1 MEKCFNTAGICYPE
15 EHYMVNLDSR
25 LQKIVQM
32 VDKGQYFTIN
42 RGRQYGK
49 TTMMNLLAEKL
60 SGHYS
65 VFSISFEGIGDE
77 LCRSEEVFCQTF
89 LGLLNDALC
98 YEGVEGIS
106 EAVRREC
113 RELSEEIPQ
122 GYSMMKLSGFIS
134 RMCGEADRPVV
145 LMVDEVDQAGD
156 HGIFITFL
164 GLLRKKFLARKRQP
178 AFQSVILAGV
188 YDVRNLKLRIRQDS
202 EHQYNS
208 PWNIAANLALDMSF
222 SAEDIAGML
231 AEYEGNHH
239 VGMDIPLIAGLL
251 HDYTSGYPFLVS
263 RLCELMDMVVPGKE
277 GFPDRCSAWTKNG
290 VTEAVK
296 ELLAESNPL
305 FDDMVKK
312 LEDFPELK
320 RTFYAI
326 LFRGEKFVF
335 NTDNRVLDIGRMFG
349 MIKSRDGAVAIANR
363 IFETR
368 LYNLFLSEEMLNST
382 ICRAAE
388 EDRNRFVRDG
398 HLDMELVLERFVESF
413 TDIYSDAQESFLEE
427 NGRRFF
433 LLYLKPIING
443 AGNYYVEA
451 RTRDMRRTD
460 IIIDYRGEQYVC
472 EMKIWRG
479 NEYNSRGERQLIGY
493 LDDYHLTKGYMVSFN
508 FNKKKETG
516 VREIVMGG
524 RILVE
529 AVV

>member
-1 MEKCFNTAGICYPE
+1 
-15 EHYMVNLDSR
+15 
-25 LQKIVQM
+25 
-32 VDKGQYFTIN
+32 
-42 RGRQYGK
+42 
-49 TTMMNLLAEKL
+49 
-60 SGHYS
+60 
-65 VFSISFEGIGDE
+65 
-77 LCRSEEVFCQTF
+77 
-89 LGLLNDALC
+89 
-98 YEGVEGIS
+98 
-106 EAVRREC
+106 
-113 RELSEEIPQ
+113 
-122 GYSMMKLSGFIS
+122 
-134 RMCGEADRPVV
+134 
-145 LMVDEVDQAGD
+145 MVDEVDQAGD

-188 YDVRNLKLRIRQDS
+188 YDVRNLKLRIRQNS

-335 NTDNRVLDIGRMFG
+335 NTDNRVLDVGRKFG
-349 MIKSRDGAVAIANR
+349 MIKSHDGAVAIANR

-368 LYNLFLSEEMLNST
+368 LYNLFLSEEMLSGQLLRGSQNP
-382 ICRAAE
+382 RHEA
-388 EDRNRFVRDG
+388 DG
-398 HLDMELVLERFVESF
+398 H
-413 TDIYSDAQESFLEE
+413 
-427 NGRRFF
+427 
-433 LLYLKPIING
+433 
-443 AGNYYVEA
+443 
-451 RTRDMRRTD
+451 
-460 IIIDYRGEQYVC
+460 
-472 EMKIWRG
+472 
-479 NEYNSRGERQLIGY
+479 
-493 LDDYHLTKGYMVSFN
+493 HH
-508 FNKKKETG
+508 
-516 VREIVMGG
+516 
-524 RILVE
+524 
-529 AVV
+529 

>member
-164 GLLRKKFLARKRQP
+164 GLLRKKFLARKKQP
-178 AFQSVILAGV
+178 TFQSVILAGV

-208 PWNIAANLALDMSF
+208 PWNIAANLADRKS
-222 SAEDIAGML
+222 
-231 AEYEGNHH
+231 
-239 VGMDIPLIAGLL
+239 
-251 HDYTSGYPFLVS
+251 
-263 RLCELMDMVVPGKE
+263 VV
-277 GFPDRCSAWTKNG
+277 
-290 VTEAVK
+290 
-296 ELLAESNPL
+296 
-305 FDDMVKK
+305 
-312 LEDFPELK
+312 
-320 RTFYAI
+320 
-326 LFRGEKFVF
+326 
-335 NTDNRVLDIGRMFG
+335 
-349 MIKSRDGAVAIANR
+349 
-363 IFETR
+363 
-368 LYNLFLSEEMLNST
+368 
-382 ICRAAE
+382 
-388 EDRNRFVRDG
+388 
-398 HLDMELVLERFVESF
+398 
-413 TDIYSDAQESFLEE
+413 
-427 NGRRFF
+427 
-433 LLYLKPIING
+433 
-443 AGNYYVEA
+443 
-451 RTRDMRRTD
+451 
-460 IIIDYRGEQYVC
+460 
-472 EMKIWRG
+472 
-479 NEYNSRGERQLIGY
+479 
-493 LDDYHLTKGYMVSFN
+493 
-508 FNKKKETG
+508 
-516 VREIVMGG
+516 
-524 RILVE
+524 
-529 AVV
+529 

>member
-1 MEKCFNTAGICYPE
+1 
-15 EHYMVNLDSR
+15 MVNMDSR

-49 TTMMNLLAEKL
+49 TTIMNLLAEKL
-60 SGHYS
+60 SGRYS

-106 EAVRREC
+106 EAGRREC
-113 RELSEEIPQ
+113 RELSEKIPQ

-134 RMCGEADRPVV
+134 RMCGEANRPVV
-145 LMVDEVDQAGD
+145 LMVDEVDQAGN
-156 HGIFITFL
+156 HGIFISFL
-164 GLLRKKFLARKRQP
+164 GLLRKKFLARKKQP
-178 AFQSVILAGV
+178 TFQSVILAGV
-188 YDVRNLKLRIRQDS
+188 YDVRNLKLRLRQDS

-231 AEYEGNHH
+231 AEYERDHH

-277 GFPDRCSAWTKNG
+277 GFPDRGSAWTKNG
-290 VTEAVK
+290 MMEAVK

-312 LEDFPELK
+312 LDDFPELK

-335 NTDNRVLDIGRMFG
+335 NTDSRVLNIGKMFG
-349 MIKSRDGAVAIANR
+349 MIKSHDGAVAIANR

-382 ICRAAE
+382 IYRAAE
-388 EDRNRFVRDG
+388 DDRNRFVRDG

-413 TDIYSDAQESFLEE
+413 TDIYSGAQESFLEE

-443 AGNYYVEA
+443 VGNYYVEA

-479 NEYNSRGERQLIGY
+479 NEYNSRGERQLVGY

-508 FNKKKETG
+508 FNKNKKTG
-516 VREIVMGG
+516 VQRLAVDG
-524 RILVE
+524 RMIVE